1 MLQRAKDGKKG
12 KKDDKLTGKRKKRNI
27 EDDDDVGDFF
37 AKTEIEVVP

>member
-27 EDDDDVGDFF
+27 EDEDDVGDFF
-37 AKTEIEVVP
+37 ATLPL